1 MLSRTCSKFIE
12 NNLILKTNSW
22 KRKNSFLKKD
32 KVSIMKIGR
41 VLFELRA
48 LLSVNLR
55 ASVIAQGFFARL
67 AI

>member
-12 NNLILKTNSW
+12 NKQLEKEEQ
-22 KRKNSFLKKD
+22 FFKKD
-32 KVSIMKIGR
+32 KVGIMKIGR

-48 LLSVNLR
+48 LLSVNPR
-55 ASVIAQGFFARL
+55 ASVIVQGFFARL